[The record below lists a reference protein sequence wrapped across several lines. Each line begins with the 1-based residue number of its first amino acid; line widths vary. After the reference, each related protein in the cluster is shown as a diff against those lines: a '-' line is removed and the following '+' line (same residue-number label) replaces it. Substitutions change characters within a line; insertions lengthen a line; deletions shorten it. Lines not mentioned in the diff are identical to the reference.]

1 MIVSGGQQRDSAI
14 HTHISILPQIHLPSR
29 LPHNIDQPSLCYTSG
44 PYWLSILNTAV
55 CIRDLELGVKV
66 IQISILVEEL
76 EVGNILGRLS
86 VMKEEIQGQNL
97 GLCKSF

>member
-1 MIVSGGQQRDSAI
+1 M
-14 HTHISILPQIHLPSR
+14 
-29 LPHNIDQPSLCYTSG
+29 
-44 PYWLSILNTAV
+44 